1 MARDDDYSRLDF
13 IFGNRITIDMSNS
26 RFALAYSSFMYAYII
41 RDRAN
46 RGIEDFFGWSFIICI
61 VMSLLFITGIF
72 VTRVSEYRS
81 LAYIK
86 IMPEAAF
93 YMVLISSTVMPLLN
107 VVLNCLAFFSS
118 NKENRPEI
126 TPLLTF

>member
-1 MARDDDYSRLDF
+1 
-13 IFGNRITIDMSNS
+13 MSNS

-41 RDRAN
+41 RDASN
-46 RGIEDFFGWSFIICI
+46 RGIENLFGWSFIICI

-72 VTRVSEYRS
+72 VTRVSEARS
-81 LAYIK
+81 IAYIK

-93 YMVLISSTVMPLLN
+93 SMVLISSTVMPLLN
-107 VVLNCLAFFSS
+107 VVLNCLAFHSS
-118 NKENRPEI
+118 DKENRSEI